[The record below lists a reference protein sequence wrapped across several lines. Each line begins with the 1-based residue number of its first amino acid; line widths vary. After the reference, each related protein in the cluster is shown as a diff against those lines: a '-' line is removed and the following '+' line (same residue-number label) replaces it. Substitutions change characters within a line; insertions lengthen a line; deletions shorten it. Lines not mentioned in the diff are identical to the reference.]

1 MKYAY
6 EQMKRN
12 ESNALKIYVYMM
24 KIQATTK
31 TSKSWGK
38 NSTWTIIIALH
49 DSKKWL
55 GPLSRLNLTQD
66 PPPHL
71 HTSSVIDPMG

>member
-6 EQMKRN
+6 EQMKRI
-12 ESNALKIYVYMM
+12 ETNALKIYVYMM

-38 NSTWTIIIALH
+38 NST
-49 DSKKWL
+49 
-55 GPLSRLNLTQD
+55 
-66 PPPHL
+66 
-71 HTSSVIDPMG
+71 